1 MNRQIKRK
9 REEWLIFHSCNE
21 SDVKSK
27 DGMEYISTLDEKK
40 EEVRLPLPD
49 DIQFKKTWRKN

>member
-1 MNRQIKRK
+1 
-9 REEWLIFHSCNE
+9 LIFHSCNE